1 MKRTLLALALV
12 SPALLNAQLRIAQS
26 SPVASERSAAAPI
39 DDTPAIVGRW
49 DITITGSEQPM
60 PSWLEVVPSGN
71 GYLVGRFVGV
81 VGSARPISRIEYTNG
96 VMHFAIPP
104 QWEQGTGDLMV
115 EGRLQGE
122 GLTGSMTLP
131 DGQQLSWSAK
141 RAPSLRR
148 TAAPKW
154 GPWVKLLSN
163 NSISG
168 WHTLGD
174 NQWQVVSGV
183 LRSPRSGSNIVTD
196 STFTDYQLHI
206 EFRYPKGSNSG
217 VYQRGRY
224 EVQIEDSV
232 TADTQDDLLGAVY
245 GFISPSDVMAKQA
258 GMWQSFDITLLGRS
272 ITVVANGKM
281 VICNREIPGITGG
294 ALDSNEGEPGPLLL
308 QGDHGPIEY
317 RNIRIRRALA
327 SR

>member
-1 MKRTLLALALV
+1 MIRFSHALIALV
-12 SPALLNAQLRIAQS
+12 AS
-26 SPVASERSAAAPI
+26 SPLASGVAFARGATPR
-39 DDTPAIVGRW
+39 DTTPSIAGRW
-49 DITITGSEQPM
+49 DITITGPHGKF
-60 PSWLEVVPSGN
+60 PSWLEVSPSGN
-71 GYLVGRFVGV
+71 GYLVGRFVGI
-81 VGSARPISRIEYTNG
+81 VGSARPISRVDFSGG

-104 QWEQGTGDLMV
+104 QWEQGTGDLTV
-115 EGRLQGE
+115 EGRLE
-122 GLTGSMTLP
+122 SDALNGSMTFP
-131 DGQQLSWSAK
+131 DGKRMEWTAT

-154 GPWVKLLSN
+154 GPSMRLFNGTTLA
-163 NSISG
+163 G
-168 WHTLGD
+168 WHALGT
-174 NQWQVVSGV
+174 NQWRAVNGILQSPQSGAN
-183 LRSPRSGSNIVTD
+183 LVTD
-196 STFTDYQLHI
+196 STFSDYQLHI

-245 GFISPSDVMAKQA
+245 GFISPSAVMAKQP
-258 GMWQSFDITLLGRS
+258 GEWQSYDITLVGRM
-272 ITVVANGKM
+272 ITVVANGKT

-294 ALDSNEGEPGPLLL
+294 AIDSNEGEPGPLLL

-317 RNIRIRRALA
+317 RNIRIRRARA